1 MNKKLRAQLIKI
13 SHRFKIRKK
22 DLSKKLISRKTYFKC
37 FRKDC
42 NKNLLV
48 ALIFL
53 SRKFWH
59 FVKYKKDVQDKNFNE
74 ILQVTPTRSM
84 LHQF

>member
-1 MNKKLRAQLIKI
+1 MNKKLRAKLIIDLKLERKI
-13 SHRFKIRKK
+13 YQ
-22 DLSKKLISRKTYFKC
+22 KKLISRKTYFKC

-59 FVKYKKDVQDKNFNE
+59 FVTYKRDVQDKNFNE